1 VGNSGLNSDSDLSTG
16 SPWDLVSDR
25 GADLTGDLGALLN
38 RDLDG
43 DLDGDG
49 MALLN

>member
-1 VGNSGLNSDSDLSTG
+1 VGNGGLNSDRDLSTG
-16 SPWDLVSDR
+16 SPWDLVSDG

-49 MALLN
+49 NALLN